1 MDDQMIRQLLD
12 RYFEGQTSLSEE
24 QQLRRAFQQEDLPED
39 LHPFRPLFRYFEQER
54 DAQLRPSFEQQLMQQ
69 IEDEPDS
76 ARTAALRSL
85 PIQRWAVG
93 IAAAVVLALGLFWL
107 YQPAAFQQQEEVAAI
122 DWSKYEVEDPKEA
135 FKITQSALLQAS
147 QELNQGTKVAAEEFD
162 TKFSKVGRYFN

>member
-12 RYFEGQTSLSEE
+12 RYFAGETTLEE
-24 QQLRRAFQQEDLPED
+24 EAQLRRAFQQRELPED
-39 LHPFRPLFRYFEQER
+39 LLPFRPLFRYFEQER
-54 DAQLRPSFEQQLMQQ
+54 DAQLGQGFEQRLLEQ
-69 IEDEPDS
+69 INEKPE
-76 ARTAALRSL
+76 AGHTAIVRRL
-85 PIQRWAVG
+85 PVQRWAVG

-107 YQPAAFQQQEEVAAI
+107 YPPATFQQQKEVAAI
-122 DWSKYEVEDPKEA
+122 DWSKYEVDDPEEA